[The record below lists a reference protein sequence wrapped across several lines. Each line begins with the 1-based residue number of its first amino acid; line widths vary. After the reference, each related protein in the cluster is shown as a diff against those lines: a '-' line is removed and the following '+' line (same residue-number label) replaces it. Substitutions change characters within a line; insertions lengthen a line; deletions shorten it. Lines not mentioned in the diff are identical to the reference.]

1 MLAVV
6 QCATLSIYRS
16 SLYHILTGAS
26 SATRVTPRVV
36 ALFPPA
42 NLVLEISATGYTDI
56 TWLVNGTAM
65 HAFSRLELEDDSKS
79 FILNNT
85 SVDDAGVYEADVIS
99 NNGTITVL
107 DFLVSSYCKCF

>member
-1 MLAVV
+1 ML
-6 QCATLSIYRS
+6 
-16 SLYHILTGAS
+16 
-26 SATRVTPRVV
+26 

-65 HAFSRLELEDDSKS
+65 HAFSRLELEDDSKR

-85 SVDDAGVYEADVIS
+85 SIDDVGVYEADVI
-99 NNGTITVL
+99 NNGTTVML
-107 DFLVSSYCKCF
+107 DFLVSLYGNQSQNFHDTTNFSIFSSH